1 MIPTLGVHK
10 FTEEEQKQNQIYFDI
25 IKDAIDNYEVKNF
38 AITGAY
44 GTGKS
49 TIIQN
54 FFRLYPT
61 ETEDYTHAIVSL
73 SSFCDIS
80 TSSAKDELIDKSE
93 EPKTEESSP
102 KKENKESKEDKTK
115 ESRTTSSTSSHKP
128 SLAELEMS
136 ILQQLFYQIDEKK
149 LRFSR
154 FQRKTKISTSN
165 KIFTFIV
172 CFGSII
178 SFFYLFFNKTFIS
191 TIETIKF
198 GETCNYLIAYVKG
211 LFGLQ
216 SIIPITFIESTNNQT
231 SNIITISR
239 ILTTIAFILLLIVLG
254 KALKQLYTLSA
265 KAYNTLK
272 RDLETNE
279 ISGLKPTIKYL
290 ASRIIQKFPTI
301 NNLKLLKYIG
311 LLLITNIILIKSN
324 ITTTDSLSVIVSFT
338 PFLFLITGAYILFV
352 RLYYGIY
359 KGHWKK
365 LQFNLGKIQSEH
377 QITGSII
384 NDNLHDILVFFHNA
398 ELDVVVF
405 EDIDRLDNAME
416 IFTKLRE
423 LNETINRSHE
433 FQSIKKKVLFIYAL
447 KDDILP
453 TPEARTKFFDLIMP
467 IVPLVSSDN
476 SYNLFSQELKEIA
489 KRYPQK
495 DFIAINECISDDFLY
510 TVGPYISD
518 IRSIRNIVTEF
529 YIQWTLL
536 VSKTWSKFYNH
547 NLDWLNTKIITE
559 LSNKDS
565 EQLLI
570 LMIFKNLL
578 PKEYQLAREN
588 RGLLY
593 HIFSQGKIDLLKQV
607 NNKESNI
614 NKTNLSDI
622 LVKLNNKK
630 RLDLAH
636 IYLFKNNF
644 KDLTANFLI
653 VSLINNYL
661 NENYNIFINQPIDG
675 IFTLNDYIYCRIA
688 NSHSTNTIDLS
699 EFKINNPSKVIL
711 QINPLMYNNKY
722 LLNKELVTR
731 VISSAFNSNEK
742 EFLKYIQKE
751 ITEFEESITNLP
763 QNQIE
768 LFPVYKAI
776 KSIILDL
783 NKDDRKDK
791 YMMHKFLSNNN
802 FNDTIQILRK
812 DPTTIDITTEFDK
825 KQQILF

>member
-1 MIPTLGVHK
+1 MQTLTPHK
-10 FTEEEQKQNQIYFDI
+10 FSKKEQEQNQIYFDF

-73 SSFCDIS
+73 SSFCDTS
-80 TSSAKDELIDKSE
+80 TSSAKEEVIDKPEDTKTETSSQNE
-93 EPKTEESSP
+93 DKEPQEPKKEETSSP
-102 KKENKESKEDKTK
+102 KKENKEREENKTK
-115 ESRTTSSTSSHKP
+115 ESKVSSSTSSHKP

-165 KIFTFIV
+165 KKFIFTV
-172 CFGSII
+172 CMGSII
-178 SFFYLFFNKTFIS
+178 SFFYVFFNKTFIS
-191 TIETIKF
+191 TLEKT
-198 GETCNYLIAYVKG
+198 
-211 LFGLQ
+211 
-216 SIIPITFIESTNNQT
+216 IPITFIESTNKQI
-231 SNIITISR
+231 SNIILLSRTI
-239 ILTTIAFILLLIVLG
+239 TAVAFIILLTVLG
-254 KALKQLYTLSA
+254 KTLKQLYPLST
-265 KAYNTLK
+265 KAYNDLK
-272 RDLETNE
+272 QELKMNNV
-279 ISGLKPTIKYL
+279 SGLKPTFKYL
-290 ASRIIQKFPTI
+290 VSKFIKKFSSFNT
-301 NNLKLLKYIG
+301 LELFKYVG

-324 ITTTDSLSVIVSFT
+324 ITTTDSLSVIVSFI
-338 PFLFLITGAYILFV
+338 PFLFLITGAYILFE

-453 TPEARTKFFDLIMP
+453 IPEARTKFFDLIIP

-791 YMMHKFLSNNN
+791 YMMYKFLSNNN

>member
-73 SSFCDIS
+73 SSFCATS
-80 TSSAKDELIDKSE
+80 TPSAKEDK
-93 EPKTEESSP
+93 EPKKEETSSP
-102 KKENKESKEDKTK
+102 KEENKEREENKTK
-115 ESRTTSSTSSHKP
+115 ESRASSSTSSHKP

-172 CFGSII
+172 SLGCVITLFAFSYKDTFSKYLSSI
-178 SFFYLFFNKTFIS
+178 SQLFILGKEDTILFNI
-191 TIETIKF
+191 IK
-198 GETCNYLIAYVKG
+198 GIG
-211 LFGLQ
+211 LF
-216 SIIPITFIESTNNQT
+216 IPAL
-231 SNIITISR
+231 
-239 ILTTIAFILLLIVLG
+239 ILTI
-254 KALKQLYTLSA
+254 
-265 KAYNTLK
+265 
-272 RDLETNE
+272 
-279 ISGLKPTIKYL
+279 
-290 ASRIIQKFPTI
+290 
-301 NNLKLLKYIG
+301 
-311 LLLITNIILIKSN
+311 
-324 ITTTDSLSVIVSFT
+324 
-338 PFLFLITGAYILFV
+338 GAYILFE

-489 KRYPQK
+489 KKYPQK
-495 DFIAINECISDDFLY
+495 DFIPINECISDEMLY
-510 TVGPYISD
+510 TVSPYLSD

-529 YIQWTLL
+529 YIQW
-536 VSKTWSKFYNH
+536 K
-547 NLDWLNTKIITE
+547 
-559 LSNKDS
+559 
-565 EQLLI
+565 LLI
-570 LMIFKNLL
+570 EKQWRNEFKKYPNDLSILIKTESQQLFALLIFKHFS
-578 PKEYQLAREN
+578 PSDYQLASKGD
-588 RGLLY
+588 GLLHY
-593 HIFSQGKIDLLKQV
+593 IFNEFKSQVLLKKNNNSLNLNSYNSIYTFELSGLDLLEIKYSKKTKNTLLIELTINMINHNYINENYATFLYTPKID
-607 NNKESNI
+607 
-614 NKTNLSDI
+614 NLTQDEI
-622 LVKLNNKK
+622 IFCKK
-630 RLDLAH
+630 
-636 IYLFKNNF
+636 
-644 KDLTANFLI
+644 ANARYSQ
-653 VSLINNYL
+653 SLINVPIKNASIVLERLKFCIFFTQNEYDVFSFNKDLIKYIIKNQSNTSSDNWDTISAYTHNFIQAINFTNLEIKMYGITLKFQRTDNYL
-661 NENYNIFINQPIDG
+661 R
-675 IFTLNDYIYCRIA
+675 L
-688 NSHSTNTIDLS
+688 
-699 EFKINNPSKVIL
+699 
-711 QINPLMYNNKY
+711 
-722 LLNKELVTR
+722 KELLLSFSEEEV
-731 VISSAFNSNEK
+731 VY
-742 EFLKYIQKE
+742 LKYILNLIFRNKY
-751 ITEFEESITNLP
+751 IHESNSYTIARLLYDNDS
-763 QNQIE
+763 QSI
-768 LFPVYKAI
+768 LF
-776 KSIILDL
+776 SIIITHECFQEILSEPVL
-783 NKDDRKDK
+783 LAIQRISNYTTIKLTKKDDIRLFEFCHKNNLTLKDPIYQKKLEEYRLKYQKDK
-791 YMMHKFLSNNN
+791 
-802 FNDTIQILRK
+802 
-812 DPTTIDITTEFDK
+812 TTYLEDS
-825 KQQILF
+825 

>member
-73 SSFCDIS
+73 SSFCDTS
-80 TSSAKDELIDKSE
+80 TPSAKEEVIDKSE
-93 EPKTEESSP
+93 ETKTEESSP
-102 KKENKESKEDKTK
+102 KEENKEREENKTK
-115 ESRTTSSTSSHKP
+115 ESRASSSTSSHKP

-172 CFGSII
+172 SLGCVITLFAFSYKDTFSKYLSAISQLFILEKEDTILFNII
-178 SFFYLFFNKTFIS
+178 KGI
-191 TIETIKF
+191 
-198 GETCNYLIAYVKG
+198 G
-211 LFGLQ
+211 LF
-216 SIIPITFIESTNNQT
+216 IPAL
-231 SNIITISR
+231 
-239 ILTTIAFILLLIVLG
+239 ILTI
-254 KALKQLYTLSA
+254 
-265 KAYNTLK
+265 
-272 RDLETNE
+272 
-279 ISGLKPTIKYL
+279 
-290 ASRIIQKFPTI
+290 
-301 NNLKLLKYIG
+301 
-311 LLLITNIILIKSN
+311 
-324 ITTTDSLSVIVSFT
+324 
-338 PFLFLITGAYILFV
+338 GAYILFE

-489 KRYPQK
+489 KKYPQK
-495 DFIAINECISDDFLY
+495 DFIPINECISDEMLY
-510 TVGPYISD
+510 TVSPYLSD

-529 YIQWTLL
+529 YIQW
-536 VSKTWSKFYNH
+536 K
-547 NLDWLNTKIITE
+547 
-559 LSNKDS
+559 
-565 EQLLI
+565 LLI
-570 LMIFKNLL
+570 EKQWGELFKEQDDNNFIDFIIDESQQLISLIIFKHFFPKDYLL
-578 PKEYQLAREN
+578 AKQN
-588 RGLLY
+588 KGLLY
-593 HIFSQGKIDLLKQV
+593 F
-607 NNKESNI
+607 
-614 NKTNLSDI
+614 
-622 LVKLNNKK
+622 
-630 RLDLAH
+630 
-636 IYLFKNNF
+636 
-644 KDLTANFLI
+644 
-653 VSLINNYL
+653 
-661 NENYNIFINQPIDG
+661 
-675 IFTLNDYIYCRIA
+675 
-688 NSHSTNTIDLS
+688 
-699 EFKINNPSKVIL
+699 
-711 QINPLMYNNKY
+711 
-722 LLNKELVTR
+722 
-731 VISSAFNSNEK
+731 AFNSGKNQIKARIKENNYYTNYSRLSRLIYKEEGIISQYINEHK
-742 EFLKYIQKE
+742 KEDLFFILIKNEYIDENYISLLSKSVDGIYSLNDINFYRQATNKSDLNLVDLLVDNPDFILKKLIQFSSYQQDFIYNTYLMKHIINNTTIINKKLQKCETSFANSTIKRYHNIFCSSLNKIEKNLASIQKSNIEKLKLLFLSLSEEKYQKYIIALFLNKKSSLCKKKILFEFLDDLRTNKITVKLIISDICFEYIQDNTTIQYIERFNNYSSLRLDKE
-751 ITEFEESITNLP
+751 QERKLFDFWLKKELTLQDVIFQKKFESKKEEFPFEEVL
-763 QNQIE
+763 
-768 LFPVYKAI
+768 
-776 KSIILDL
+776 
-783 NKDDRKDK
+783 
-791 YMMHKFLSNNN
+791 
-802 FNDTIQILRK
+802 
-812 DPTTIDITTEFDK
+812 
-825 KQQILF
+825 